1 MRAWL
6 KRKDKKRRVRDIFL
20 AAAGMIYSAFANE
33 QEQENAIAWF
43 NDNFEWRE
51 CASVRRG
58 TVAVCA
64 TACTTI
70 GAAASLAAV
79 QVMAMMSALK
89 KRMCVSVSGRCR
101 R

>member
-1 MRAWL
+1 M
-6 KRKDKKRRVRDIFL
+6 RDIFL

-70 GAAASLAAV
+70 GAAASLAAAGDGHDERTQEANV
-79 QVMAMMSALK
+79 REREREMQAVMMALGLMPPF
-89 KRMCVSVSGRCR
+89 R
-101 R
+101 